1 MESASLY
8 RYAYD
13 ENQHIFNYFDDVQ
26 DWGEN
31 ICLCILLGSFW
42 SITPI
47 DEIQS
52 HPDNHVVTDFKYE

>member
-1 MESASLY
+1 MESAFFY
-8 RYAYD
+8 RHAYD
-13 ENQHIFNYFDDVQ
+13 ENQHIFNFYDDVQ

-31 ICLCILLGSFW
+31 ICLCILLRSFW

-52 HPDNHVVTDFKYE
+52 HPDNYVVTDFKYK